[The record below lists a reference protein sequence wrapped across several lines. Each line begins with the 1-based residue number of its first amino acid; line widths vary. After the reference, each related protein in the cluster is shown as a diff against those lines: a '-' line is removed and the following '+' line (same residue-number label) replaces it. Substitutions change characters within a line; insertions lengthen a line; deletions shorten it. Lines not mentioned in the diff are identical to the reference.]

1 MNQIQKVAVIG
12 AGTMGSGIIQKIA
25 QENIPVV
32 MVDVKQEFVDRG
44 LNNIKTLIEEGVQK
58 KIFTPEKAQKVISNI
73 KGTTDLNELKDVDL
87 IIEAVFEDEKVKR
100 DLFSTLD
107 KICAKKTVFA
117 SNTSSY
123 RISDL
128 AKSTKRADRFVGL
141 HYFYHPAKNRLLE
154 IIAGD
159 KTSNEVIEQMEDF
172 ANITGKTAINV
183 KDTPGFAVNRFFV
196 PWLNEAVRVLEE
208 GIANIPTIEE
218 SAKRTFKIGMG
229 PFLLMNVT
237 GIPIAY
243 HSTETLGRTLGKFYA
258 TTNKLKE
265 QFESNKKWDLTGS
278 IDESKIQAVSERL
291 LGAVFFAAGQIVH
304 EQIANIEDTDRGAK
318 VGLRWA
324 VGPFELMNILGSKK
338 SEEIM
343 EMMAVKYRVAIPKMV
358 YGQFKSG
365 QPWAFKYVDFVAKKD
380 IGSIVINRPESMNA
394 LNEEVVK
401 QIGEAFKK
409 AESDPN
415 IKTIIFEGAG
425 KAFIAGADIGFF
437 VKKIEDKKLSD
448 IVEFTR
454 KGQEL
459 LMRIDKCPK
468 LVIAKVDGLALGG
481 GAELALACDIIL
493 MTERASFGF
502 PETGIGIYPGLGGT
516 QRLPRLIGK
525 AQAKYLIF
533 TGEIL
538 NAKQAQEFGLAENVH
553 VSRLSERIKELS
565 VQTGKAKIFQQTIIY
580 PPEME
585 KIKTLFSDTK
595 ISDLLSGKIISSQD
609 IFESKIAKK
618 VSFKAPI
625 AIKKANQIIDEGF
638 KSSLEDGLKME
649 LNSLTE
655 IFSTKDAYEG
665 LASILQRRRPSFK
678 GE

>member
-1 MNQIQKVAVIG
+1 MNQVKSVAVIG

-32 MVDVKQEFVDRG
+32 MVDMKQEFVDRG
-44 LNNIKTLIEEGVQK
+44 LNNIKTLLDEGVQK
-58 KIFTPEKAQKVISNI
+58 KIFTPEKAQKVMGNI
-73 KGTTDLNELKDVDL
+73 KGTADLKETKDVDL

-100 DLFSTLD
+100 DLFSALD
-107 KICAKKTVFA
+107 KICDKKTVFA

-128 AKSTKRADRFVGL
+128 ATSTKRADRFVGL

-159 KTSNEVIEQMEDF
+159 KTSGEVIEQMEDF
-172 ANITGKTAINV
+172 ANITGKTAIIV

-218 SAKRTFKIGMG
+218 AAKRTFKIGMG

-258 TTNKLKE
+258 TANKLKE
-265 QFESNKKWDLTGS
+265 QFESGKKWDLTGT
-278 IDESKIQAVSERL
+278 IDESKIKEVSDRL

-365 QPWAFKYVDFVAKKD
+365 QPWAFKYVDLVVKKD
-380 IGSIVINRPESMNA
+380 VGTIVINRPESMNA

-401 QIGEAFKK
+401 QIDGAFKK

-415 IKTIIFEGAG
+415 IKTIIIEGAG
-425 KAFIAGADIGFF
+425 KAFIAGADISFF

-448 IVEFTR
+448 IVDFTK

-493 MTERASFGF
+493 MTERASIGF

-533 TGEIL
+533 TGEVL
-538 NAKQAQEFGLAENVH
+538 NSKQAQEFGLAENVY
-553 VSRLSERIKELS
+553 VNRLNERIKELS
-565 VQTGKAKIFQQTIIY
+565 AQASKTKIFQQTIIY

-595 ISDLLSGKIISSQD
+595 INDLLSGKIISSVD